1 MEIPKIA
8 ISLQPLS
15 ERKSPIWCGSSVW
28 LECRPVTPE
37 VESSSLFRTAKCL
50 RIFRGIFC
58 FCRGSATAILLV
70 FRWSH
75 EQPGSANSQYPD
87 VEDYLSP
94 SLHPCFLRYCS
105 TPAFSASLCP
115 CFSLSLNFWLS
126 PSRSPL
132 LFHLVPPLLSPHP
145 PHPCFSPL
153 C

>member
-75 EQPGSANSQYPD
+75 EQPGSANLQYPD
-87 VEDYLSP
+87 VEDYLSL

-105 TPAFSASLCP
+105 TPAFFLSFNPCFLRTRPTLASLP
-115 CFSLSLNFWLS
+115 FVKNDASLN
-126 PSRSPL
+126 L
-132 LFHLVPPLLSPHP
+132 LIHSSFIKNES
-145 PHPCFSPL
+145 
-153 C
+153 